1 MLRLPITRLALA
13 IGICIAAPALHAR
26 PAPAGFEDVVDGQQE
41 QLDVR
46 LMGRSGGM
54 ATALVTADS
63 VLFDN
68 PEKVLAGLPL
78 SDDARLALLPALRSP
93 LARNTQLACRY
104 GAPTTGCGYLPPPEA
119 PDQVRLIY
127 DEGEGAVHLFVAQQW
142 LPTERDGGTPYHQIS
157 DDAQNALIHQHS
169 MNLSGSNDYQNLTVN
184 GNGMLGVMRQ
194 GHVAVDWTFVR
205 QDSRYRSAD
214 QHLSVN
220 DLYYRHD
227 LGQRHYLQAGRMDRR
242 NLSSA
247 QGGNFGF
254 GMLPLDRFEGARIG
268 TTQAYLDQQQ
278 LGQGSPLTVLLSR
291 NARVDALDGDRLLQS
306 YYLDAGIN
314 ELDTTRFPGGSYL
327 VTLRIYEDGVL
338 ARTED
343 APFNKNGQPLGD
355 GTLQWFAQGG
365 RRAARSFDRE
375 GDESLFQAGLRVP
388 LHEQVAMTLGVAA
401 VDGVRYAEGRL
412 DARHAKGPN
421 EVNATV
427 AWLGGS
433 DGSHGVQQQVS
444 YRRYLSWNFYNQRM
458 RGSACRGEYG
468 DTRDSLG
475 CQDSLS
481 ASVSMPLAGGNL
493 YLGYTRRVGFS
504 WQRDPDLPPGP
515 DLPWLP
521 PPGQPLPS
529 NLQSQV
535 TRTLQASFNR
545 STHWQGLS
553 ISTRAGLYR
562 QKRSDMADDNGV
574 YLSLAVSRLARSSDR
589 SRQDRISLDL
599 QRGDVR
605 GQELG
610 WRVGQVRRWD
620 TGSGYKELG
629 AELNGRDTDRYG
641 ALVSGRLQ
649 NELGASAATVSG
661 YRTEGRSEMSYS
673 ATYTSGLAVSRAG
686 WFVGSGFHGG
696 AGVAVRVDDAEDLA
710 LLGPAAEVNV
720 SGSRRQVLHFGQRRL
735 LPMAAYTAGRAE
747 VQDVS
752 AHDSAAAVRVSGL
765 GVGQRLFLPPGKVL
779 HMPVALDV
787 TYTFVG
793 TARGMDGH
801 PLEGAR
807 VLNAPVPALSRGG
820 GFVAD
825 FPQREQM
832 LYLLQGDRLLQC
844 PLTVRE
850 RRSVLLLV
858 GQVQCEPLAVDQLPA
873 PIHQQARVQRLL
885 QEHELTNGTASSA
898 AVETRK

>member
-1 MLRLPITRLALA
+1 MLRLPATRLALA
-13 IGICIAAPALHAR
+13 IGLCLAAPVLQAR
-26 PAPAGFEDVVDGQQE
+26 PIPAGFEDVVDGQQE

-46 LMGRSGGM
+46 LMGHSGGM
-54 ATALVTADS
+54 ATAWVTADS

-68 PEKVLAGLPL
+68 PEQLLAALPL
-78 SDDARLALLPALRSP
+78 SDDARQALLPALRAP

-104 GAPTTGCGYLPPPEA
+104 GAPSTGCGYLPPPEA

-142 LPTERDGGTPYHQIS
+142 LPTERDGSTPYHQVS
-157 DDAQNALIHQHS
+157 DNAQNALIHQHS
-169 MNLSGSNDYQNLTVN
+169 VNLSGGDGYQNITVN

-194 GHVAVDWTFVR
+194 GHVALDWTFVR
-205 QDSRYRSAD
+205 QDGSSRSAD
-214 QHLSVN
+214 QRLSVN

-247 QGGNFGF
+247 HGGNFGF

-278 LGQGSPLTVLLSR
+278 MGQGSPLTVLLSR

-343 APFNKNGQPLGD
+343 APFNKNGQPWGD
-355 GTLQWFAQGG
+355 GSMQWFAQGG
-365 RRAARSFDRE
+365 RRAARSFDRDGNE
-375 GDESLFQAGLRVP
+375 GVFQAGLRVP
-388 LHEQVAMTLGVAA
+388 LHDQVAMTLGVAS
-401 VDGVRYAEGRL
+401 VDRVRYAEGRL

-421 EVNATV
+421 EINASV
-427 AWLGGS
+427 GWLRGS

-458 RGSACRGEYG
+458 RGSACRRPYG
-468 DTRDSLG
+468 DSLDSLG

-481 ASVSMPLAGGNL
+481 ASVAMPLGGGNL
-493 YLGYTRRVGFS
+493 YLGYTRRVGFN
-504 WQRDPDLPPGP
+504 WQRDPDLLPGP
-515 DLPWLP
+515 DLPWVP
-521 PPGQPLPS
+521 APGQPLPS
-529 NLQSQV
+529 NLQSQLS
-535 TRTLQASFNR
+535 RTLQATYSRTF
-545 STHWQGLS
+545 HWQGLN
-553 ISTRAGLYR
+553 ISSRGGLYR
-562 QKRSDMADDNGV
+562 QRRSGVADDNGV
-574 YLSLAVSRLARSSDR
+574 FLNLAVSRLSRSRGR
-589 SRQDRISLDL
+589 SRQDRVSLDL
-599 QRGDVR
+599 QRADVR
-605 GQELG
+605 GNDLG
-610 WRVGQVRRWD
+610 WRAGQTRRWD
-620 TGSGYKELG
+620 SGSGYKELG
-629 AELNGRDTDRYG
+629 AELSGRDSDRYG

-686 WFVGSGFHGG
+686 WFMGGGFIGG
-696 AGVAVRVDDAEDLA
+696 AGVSVQVDDAQDLA

-752 AHDSAAAVRVSGL
+752 AHDSAAAVRVANMGA
-765 GVGQRLFLPPGKVL
+765 GQRLFLPPGKLL
-779 HMPVALDV
+779 HVPIALDI

-793 TARGMDGH
+793 TARGVDGL
-801 PLEGAR
+801 PLDGAR
-807 VLNAPVPALSRGG
+807 VLNAPVPALGRGG

-825 FPQREQM
+825 FPQREPM
-832 LYLLQGDRLLQC
+832 LYLLQGGQLLQC

-858 GQVQCEPLAVDQLPA
+858 GQVQCEPLAVEQLPA

-885 QEHELTNGTASSA
+885 HEHALTNGTASSA